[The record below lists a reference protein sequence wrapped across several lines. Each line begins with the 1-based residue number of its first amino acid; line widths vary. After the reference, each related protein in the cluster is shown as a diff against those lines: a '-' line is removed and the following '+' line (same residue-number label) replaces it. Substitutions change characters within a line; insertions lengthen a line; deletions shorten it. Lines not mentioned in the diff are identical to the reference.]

1 MEKVLTVVRK
11 WMIFILSRI
20 ATVLLTIMTLLVL
33 YQVFTRYVLNY
44 PAAFTEELLKYAL
57 IWTDFIGAA
66 YAFYT
71 REHMALIVFRDK
83 LNPQGRKILMSA
95 IDILILLFAL
105 FVMTIGGVKLA
116 LSARSVYS
124 ALLGIPRSLVY
135 AMAPISGVFIIVA
148 QIINLYEDIT
158 GKEIEGGNQV

>member
-1 MEKVLTVVRK
+1 
-11 WMIFILSRI
+11 
-20 ATVLLTIMTLLVL
+20 
-33 YQVFTRYVLNY
+33 
-44 PAAFTEELLKYAL
+44 
-57 IWTDFIGAA
+57 
-66 YAFYT
+66 
-71 REHMALIVFRDK
+71 MALIVFRDK